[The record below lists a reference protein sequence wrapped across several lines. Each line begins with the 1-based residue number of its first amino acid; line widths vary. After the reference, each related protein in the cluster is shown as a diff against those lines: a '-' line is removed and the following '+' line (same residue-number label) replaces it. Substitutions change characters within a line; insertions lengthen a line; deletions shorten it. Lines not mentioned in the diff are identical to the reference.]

1 MVTIMC
7 EREVTVVVCVKEV
20 SERGSAMGGLLKCP
34 KFICIGDTF
43 GGCWF
48 LLMSMM
54 VSPQKYGQLII

>member
-34 KFICIGDTF
+34 KFIRSGDTF
-43 GGCWF
+43 
-48 LLMSMM
+48 
-54 VSPQKYGQLII
+54 